1 MAIAFGHGEEGLVFS
16 SCLHGFGKKCLF
28 KSELIAPDLETR
40 LLWLLAEDIRAPGNH
55 AFVKYMETNIPRD
68 IQI

>member
-1 MAIAFGHGEEGLVFS
+1 MPSWLR
-16 SCLHGFGKKCLF
+16 KKCLF